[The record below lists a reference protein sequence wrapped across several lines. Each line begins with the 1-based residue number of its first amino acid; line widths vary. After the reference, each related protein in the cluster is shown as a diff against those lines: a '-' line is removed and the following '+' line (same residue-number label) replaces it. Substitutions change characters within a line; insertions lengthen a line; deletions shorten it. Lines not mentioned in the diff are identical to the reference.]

1 MAKKFYFFEYFDFLF
16 FGVVVISVAVAV
28 VAAAVDVDAPAVTV
42 TAGIVG
48 VATHAICAGVVAPV
62 FVVVVHA
69 GRRRVALKANIN

>member
-1 MAKKFYFFEYFDFLF
+1 MAKRNNFFEYFDFLF

-28 VAAAVDVDAPAVTV
+28 VAAAVDVAAPAVTV

-62 FVVVVHA
+62 VVVVHA